1 MSETLKNCPFCGE
14 EGVFL
19 CYTRRTKKKGITKVV
34 RFGYESDCEKV
45 IAVFGTIEDLTNA
58 KIIQWCDNPNDK
70 KYIIISVEETEKKG
84 PHKIGKLYDSEDD
97 CIAALIA
104 ELKRLLQHNVALNDY
119 RENY

>member
-1 MSETLKNCPFCGE
+1 MLYRKNE
-14 EGVFL
+14 
-19 CYTRRTKKKGITKVV
+19 KKGITKVV
-34 RFGYESDCEKV
+34 RFDYESDREKV

-70 KYIIISVEETEKKG
+70 KYIISAVEQTEKKG
-84 PHKIGKLYDSEDD
+84 PHKNGKLYDSEDD

-104 ELKRLLQHNVALNDY
+104 ESKRLLQHNVALNDY